1 MGDRPE
7 LQDGVSASRSEYA
20 LVVEQGWVTGPA
32 HRSGVQGSGL
42 HHHGG
47 AAYHSS
53 NNTKRKYMIP
63 EVF

>member
-7 LQDGVSASRSEYA
+7 LEDGVSASRSEYA

-32 HRSGVQGSGL
+32 HRSGVQGGSGL
-42 HHHGG
+42 HHHG
-47 AAYHSS
+47 AAYLSS
-53 NNTKRKYMIP
+53 NNTQRKYLIS